1 MLRFAIKTLLVLG
14 CGAALLPGASG
25 ETDSEADLDL
35 FQAFNGARAAI
46 SDLSGFCDR
55 APDACATGRELSRLA
70 GERIG
75 DGLVVAYEAFR
86 RSAFDSPADEAQVAK
101 QAERGRTKAVE
112 PAAKAPEALAKAPA
126 AQAPQLPASR
136 PVLVSRPVLASGQ
149 GELDRSPVASI
160 DAAPVPASRT
170 PPQALHVPVPEPRPQ
185 S

>member
-101 QAERGRTKAVE
+101 QAEHGRAKAVE
-112 PAAKAPEALAKAPA
+112 PPAKAPEALAKAPA

-136 PVLVSRPVLASGQ
+136 PVLASRE